1 MLKNTFFIPSYSQ
14 CIFYTVQ
21 SATKKRVVLNFK
33 NDSAELVSPDGTKVP
48 IVQKGR
54 LYYFFKV
61 ASKEIWKKKII
72 CMAKMTGHCNINDLK
87 KLENVA
93 KVSKLKIKMKLVV
106 KHVS

>member
-1 MLKNTFFIPSYSQ
+1 MAQKSLLFKKGDCIISLKLHP
-14 CIFYTVQ
+14 
-21 SATKKRVVLNFK
+21 KKFEK
-33 NDSAELVSPDGTKVP
+33 
-48 IVQKGR
+48 
-54 LYYFFKV
+54 
-61 ASKEIWKKKII
+61 KKKII